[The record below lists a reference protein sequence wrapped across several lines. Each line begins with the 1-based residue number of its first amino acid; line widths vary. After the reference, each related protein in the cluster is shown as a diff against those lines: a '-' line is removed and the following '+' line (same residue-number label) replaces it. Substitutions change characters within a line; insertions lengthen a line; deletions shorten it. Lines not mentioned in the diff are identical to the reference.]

1 MTNSLLGR
9 VVRADRDYRYCLG
22 AVLALSLAIAAVAY
36 GLTHNDIVTALGG
49 LLFVPTALLF
59 AGIGL
64 TGGTGRRDA
73 EATESL

>member
-1 MTNSLLGR
+1 MSDSLLGR
-9 VVRADRDYRYCLG
+9 VVGADRDCRYCLG

-49 LLFVPTALLF
+49 LLFVPTALLL

-64 TGGTGRRDA
+64 TGGTGRRDT

>member
-1 MTNSLLGR
+1 MIKALSDR
-9 VVRADRDYRYCLG
+9 VAEADRDCRYCLG
-22 AVLALSLAIAAVAY
+22 AVLALSLAIGSVVY

-49 LLFVPTALLF
+49 VLFVPTALLL

>member
-1 MTNSLLGR
+1 MTGSLLDR
-9 VVRADRDYRYCLG
+9 VGGADWDCRYCLG
-22 AVLALSLAIAAVAY
+22 ALLALSVAVVSVVY
-36 GLTHNDIVTALGG
+36 GLTHSDIVTALGG
-49 LLFVPTALLF
+49 LLFVPTAILL